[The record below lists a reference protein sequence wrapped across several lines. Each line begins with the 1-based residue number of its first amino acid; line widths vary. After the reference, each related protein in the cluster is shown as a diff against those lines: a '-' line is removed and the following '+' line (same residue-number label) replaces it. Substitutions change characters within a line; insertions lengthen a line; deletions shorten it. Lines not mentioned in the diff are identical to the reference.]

1 MSIQWQLHEFQNR
14 VFDIVVYITWILY
27 IVILLGLSSTAPQY
41 LSDLE
46 FYVKLYVSLFLI
58 FRFNPFRRVR
68 FTGLDAKIAFSAG
81 LFLFGTTAISSIL
94 QSYLGDITKKIKSHI

>member
-14 VFDIVVYITWILY
+14 VFDIVVYTTWILY

-41 LSDLE
+41 LNDLE
-46 FYVKLYVSLFLI
+46 FYIKLYVSLFLI

-94 QSYLGDITKKIKSHI
+94 NTYLGDVKTTIQHYV